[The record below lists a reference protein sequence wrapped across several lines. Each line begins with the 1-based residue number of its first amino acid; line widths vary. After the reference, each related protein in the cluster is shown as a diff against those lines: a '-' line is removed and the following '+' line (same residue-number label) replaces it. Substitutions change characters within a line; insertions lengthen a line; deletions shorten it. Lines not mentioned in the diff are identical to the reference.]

1 MRAWQHFWLDGWGE
15 AAAGEG
21 SVVALAAEIA
31 ATGGVAVSGVA
42 TLAALPAAI
51 AATGSVSGVSAPVT
65 PSGGRIRR
73 RDRIRVPRYP
83 DPEREP
89 QPEPLRLV
97 GRCELA
103 APAARIAATGG
114 VRVIG
119 PASAACAPVA
129 LAVVGRVALAG
140 AATVAG
146 EAPRLAGA
154 ARAGDD
160 PAALWLLGLL
170 GDDDYLLEAA

>member
-1 MRAWQHFWLDGWGE
+1 
-15 AAAGEG
+15 
-21 SVVALAAEIA
+21 
-31 ATGGVAVSGVA
+31 
-42 TLAALPAAI
+42 
-51 AATGSVSGVSAPVT
+51 
-65 PSGGRIRR
+65 
-73 RDRIRVPRYP
+73 
-83 DPEREP
+83 
-89 QPEPLRLV
+89 
-97 GRCELA
+97 
-103 APAARIAATGG
+103 

-119 PASAACAPVA
+119 PASAASAPGA

-146 EAPRLAGA
+146 EIPRLDGA